1 MDFYL
6 AALFSGFIL
15 SCLIVY
21 LDWLNYQNRP
31 RDLRIWKGETITGIA
46 LDDIAAYVPVV
57 ISESSAPGEALFVSQ
72 DVFNELKE
80 LDPRKVVYL
89 KNLEE
94 GEENDVCQTEGAV
107 INGEDCLYLS
117 NKDNE
122 CKGCPMLPPK
132 PKRFYPT

>member
-1 MDFYL
+1 MNWIRGLL
-6 AALFSGFIL
+6 AAVAVAVFLGLFTAW
-15 SCLIVY
+15 LIWRDSQRVRRV
-21 LDWLNYQNRP
+21 D

-57 ISESSAPGEALFVSQ
+57 VSESSAPGEALFVSQ

-94 GEENDVCQTEGAV
+94 AE
-107 INGEDCLYLS
+107 S
-117 NKDNE
+117 NE
-122 CKGCPMLPPK
+122 
-132 PKRFYPT
+132 